1 MATPSLDY
9 QNFYSSTLSSTITAA
24 DTTIY
29 LDTLPTP
36 SEGYLV
42 IEPDSSANREIIYY
56 TSKGANFVTVPT
68 SGGRG
73 VGGTSAV
80 AHSSGATVNMNNV
93 AEMWTA
99 IKDGSAN
106 TGMHQWFDE
115 SFADYVYSGA
125 TIAQASGLIASI
137 SSGVVYINGRRLT
150 LNAASKTFTA
160 SKDTYVDVVALSGS
174 NTATL
179 SYTEV
184 NSGVSGSAPVS
195 NGLHIG
201 MVQTHT
207 ASITRLVQAGT
218 DVLGNPIKT
227 PSPTAAVNID
237 NPYKFS
243 VYRNAAKAAVATT
256 ETKVEFDTE
265 LYDTNSNFDSTTNF
279 RYTAPVSGFYHF
291 DWGFGVSVITP
302 SRLFATLYKN
312 NSPIQRSTD
321 VASSV
326 QGVSGSCLVQATA
339 GDYFEIFYYSSTA
352 GGTYASSTYKD
363 THFTGF
369 LVSRT

>member
-9 QNFYSSTLSSTITAA
+9 QNFYSSTLSSTITAG
-24 DTTIY
+24 DSTIY

-42 IEPDSSANREIIYY
+42 IEPDSSTNREIIYY
-56 TSKGANFVTVPT
+56 TSKGANYVTVPS

-73 VGGTSAV
+73 VGGTTAV

-115 SFADYVYSGA
+115 SFADYVYSGG
-125 TIAQASGLIASI
+125 TIGVASGLIASI

-150 LNAASKTFTA
+150 LNSASKTFTA

-195 NGLHIG
+195 NGIHLG

-207 ASITRLVQAGT
+207 ASITRTVQSGT
-218 DVLGNPIKT
+218 DVLGNPINT
-227 PSPTAAVNID
+227 PSPTAPVLLS
-237 NPYKFS
+237 NPYKFKA
-243 VYRNAAKAAVATT
+243 YRNAAYTPANSATT
-256 ETKVEFDTE
+256 KYPFDAESFDTNNN
-265 LYDTNSNFDSTTNF
+265 YDAVTNY
-279 RYTAPVSGFYHF
+279 RYTCPVSGFYY
-291 DWGFGVSVITP
+291 FGGHMQSGTT
-302 SRLFATLYKN
+302 SGRLLLMLYKN
-312 NSPIQRSTD
+312 GAEHHRFTDDTIPTAQETHGGSTI
-321 VASSV
+321 
-326 QGVSGSCLVQATA
+326 VQATA
-339 GDYFEIFYYSSTA
+339 GDYFEFYYYVVTPSAATVGSA
-352 GGTYASSTYKD
+352 LHNS
-363 THFTGF
+363 FEGF
-369 LVSRT
+369 LISRT

>member
-1 MATPSLDY
+1 MTLVSPTQVSDGTTADASDVNTPINQLAAVINGNIDNSNIVAGAAIDGSKLANSSIDLGAKASVFDGWVGVTESWTYASAT
-9 QNFYSSTLSSTITAA
+9 T
-24 DTTIY
+24 
-29 LDTLPTP
+29 
-36 SEGYLV
+36 
-42 IEPDSSANREIIYY
+42 
-56 TSKGANFVTVPT
+56 VTVPSDAT
-68 SGGRG
+68 AKYAPGDKVKFSNGS
-73 VGGTSAV
+73 TKYFTIQTV
-80 AHSSGATVNMNNV
+80 AS
-93 AEMWTA
+93 
-99 IKDGSAN
+99 
-106 TGMHQWFDE
+106 
-115 SFADYVYSGA
+115 
-125 TIAQASGLIASI
+125 
-137 SSGVVYINGRRLT
+137 T
-150 LNAASKTFTA
+150 LLTFTGGSDTVA
-160 SKDTYVDVVALSGS
+160 NSAISAIYYSKVDT
-174 NTATL
+174 
-179 SYTEV
+179 
-184 NSGVSGSAPVS
+184 P
-195 NGLHIG
+195 
-201 MVQTHT
+201 QTFPGP
-207 ASITRLVQAGT
+207 A
-218 DVLGNPIKT
+218 
-227 PSPTAAVNID
+227 

-363 THFTGF
+363 THFSGF

>member
-36 SEGYLV
+36 TEGYLV
-42 IEPDSSANREIIYY
+42 IEPDSSSNREIVWY
-56 TSKGANFVTVPT
+56 TSKGANFVTVPS

-73 VGGTSAV
+73 VGGTTAV

-115 SFADYVYSGA
+115 SFADYVKSGA
-125 TIAQASGLIASI
+125 TIAIASGLIASI

-160 SKDTYVDVVALSGS
+160 SKDTYVDVVALSGT

-195 NGLHIG
+195 NGMHIG
-201 MVQTHT
+201 MVQSHT
-207 ASITRLVQAGT
+207 ASLTRLVQTGN
-218 DVLGNPIKT
+218 DVLGNSLKQENASAVGTWKSWTPTLTNITLGNGTLSCKFTVIGKT
-227 PSPTAAVNID
+227 VHVRFAFTMGSSSAMG
-237 NPYKFS
+237 
-243 VYRNAAKAAVATT
+243 
-256 ETKVEFDTE
+256 
-265 LYDTNSNFDSTTNF
+265 
-279 RYTAPVSGFYHF
+279 TAPSFTLPVVSTVPNATNMYL
-291 DWGFGVSVITP
+291 GVARLGSVTGTSAGWILHG
-302 SRLFATLYKN
+302 S
-312 NSPIQRSTD
+312 ST
-321 VASSV
+321 VASFVTSDANSTFV
-326 QGVSGSCLVQATA
+326 RETAITSTNPFTWAT
-339 GDYFEIFYYSSTA
+339 GDYIA
-352 GGTYASSTYKD
+352 GAFTYEAA
-363 THFTGF
+363 
-369 LVSRT
+369 